1 MSTADSGGR
10 HGGGRHGSGQNGSG
24 RYGTGRRA
32 DAGQGAARDDA
43 EARDGRPDGGRRL
56 LLAAGA
62 TAAAAA
68 LVGGGTG
75 GGRPAQAA
83 VSDADDP
90 HVAVDVRRI
99 GARGD
104 GRTDDTAA
112 FQKALDL
119 AAKVRGRV
127 VVPAGA
133 YLLDTVSIPM
143 LVKVQGLGA
152 DISRYGSGTSGG
164 VNLRHLPTST
174 APMVVVTGPG
184 TTLEG
189 LTLQGNGSSAPL
201 LRVDNGFE
209 SRFDR
214 VHLANVAGTALLAQR
229 VNNAFWSDVFI
240 NNCGT
245 ETDAAMVVKSPPAEL
260 SLTNSNT
267 FTCVDLT
274 IEGGPGPALDL
285 GWGPSGEHF
294 VEFVRLV
301 APHIEALQAGAAPEA
316 VVRIGNVRHVE
327 LVSPFLYGG
336 GGPLIEHRRQRPRG
350 VVLEGG
356 VRVVGG
362 ALLGVDPAKATASD
376 HLVRLTNGDDFAL
389 IGTRLGR
396 FTGAAVAVGA
406 NYGAN
411 VLIDPTTRIQLPTKG
426 IALSDQRVG
435 RALPVWRWG
444 GGIVTTTD
452 VEVGRHLLAARTT
465 APTAVALAG
474 AALGSAAPVV
484 AGADTAGVV
493 RYTPGARA
501 TAGPQVRLRFAAP
514 YATPPA
520 VMLTPQS
527 AAAARTRPYVSVT
540 KDHVEVCVVEPLA
553 AGERGEIVFGY
564 QVVG

>member
-1 MSTADSGGR
+1 MSTSDSGGR
-10 HGGGRHGSGQNGSG
+10 YGS
-24 RYGTGRRA
+24 
-32 DAGQGAARDDA
+32 
-43 EARDGRPDGGRRL
+43 RRL
-56 LLAAGA
+56 FLAAGA

-68 LVGGGTG
+68 LVLDGGGAA
-75 GGRPAQAA
+75 PAVAA
-83 VSDADDP
+83 GPTDVDDP
-90 HVAVDVRRI
+90 HVAVDVKRI

-104 GRTDDTAA
+104 GRTNDTVA
-112 FQKALDL
+112 FQQALDL

-133 YLLDTVSIPM
+133 YLIDSVSVPM
-143 LVKVQGLGA
+143 LVKIQGLGS

-189 LTLQGNGSSAPL
+189 LTLQGNGSDAPL

-229 VNNAFWSDVFI
+229 VNNAFWSDVFV

-245 ETDAAMVVKSPPAEL
+245 ETDAAMVVRSPPAEM

-267 FTCVDLT
+267 LTCVDLT
-274 IEGGPGPALDL
+274 IEGSPGPALDL
-285 GWGPSGEHF
+285 GWGASGEHF

-301 APHIEALQAGAAPEA
+301 APHIEALQTGSAPEA
-316 VVRIGNVRHVE
+316 VIRVGNVRHVE

-356 VRVVGG
+356 IRVMGG
-362 ALLGVDPAKATASD
+362 ALLGVDPAKATAND
-376 HLVRLTNGDDFAL
+376 HLVRLTDGDDFAL

-406 NYGAN
+406 DYGAN
-411 VLIDPTTRIQLPTKG
+411 VMIDPTTRIQLSKG
-426 IALSDQRVG
+426 ASPVRDERPA
-435 RALPVWRWG
+435 RALPVWGWPG
-444 GGIVTTTD
+444 GVTAAAD
-452 VEVGRHLLAARTT
+452 VEVGRHLLAGRAT
-465 APTAVALAG
+465 APTAQPLPA
-474 AALGSAAPVV
+474 AALGAAPIV
-484 AGADTAGVV
+484 AAGGDSAGSV
-493 RYTPGARA
+493 RYTPGAA
-501 TAGPQVRLRFAAP
+501 AKAGPQVRLRFAAP
-514 YATPPA
+514 FATPPT
-520 VMLTPQS
+520 VVLTAQS
-527 AAAARTRPYVSVT
+527 AAAAASRPYVSVT
-540 KDHVEVCVVEPLA
+540 KDHIEICVVEPLPA
-553 AGERGEIVFGY
+553 AQRGEVAFGY